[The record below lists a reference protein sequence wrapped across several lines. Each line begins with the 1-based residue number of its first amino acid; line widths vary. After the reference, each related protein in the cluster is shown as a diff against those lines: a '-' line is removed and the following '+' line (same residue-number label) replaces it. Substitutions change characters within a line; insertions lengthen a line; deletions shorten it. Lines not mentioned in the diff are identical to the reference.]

1 MLQQGRVFVHPR
13 RLTAVAIALVA
24 IFVVLSVRLW
34 DLQVVHGGYYRSL
47 AEENRIVRIPI
58 LPDRGVIYDRSG
70 KLLAR
75 NDPGFAVSVIPVD
88 LPQDREADVASRL
101 SAVIGRSV
109 DDITKAIDEQRTRN
123 PYEPVKLTERPIARD
138 VALLLMERSEL
149 YPGVNVSADAL
160 RSYPDPMLYSPIL
173 GYVGDI
179 NAEELAAHR
188 NDGYL
193 LQDTIGKTGLEW
205 EYEKYLRGT
214 LGWRTVERDAAQR
227 ELGTLSVVPP
237 TPGDDLVLTVDDRL
251 QRLLSYELT
260 KGVQEGKWTAAAGVA
275 EDPQNGEILALVS
288 VPSYDNN
295 AFITGVTQSQMNAWN
310 SDPRHPL
317 VNHVI
322 GDMYPPGSTFKLV
335 TGLSALSTG
344 VATRHTVIDVNS
356 MVLTVDG
363 FNFYDWRA
371 HGPLDFIGGFANSSD
386 IYFYTLGGGNPNT
399 GFKGAGPEALAKY
412 ARMLGFGAPTG
423 IDLPG
428 EASGIIPDPEWK
440 MARFGEPWTIG
451 NTYQESIGQG
461 YVAVT
466 PLQLLNAYSAVANGG
481 TLYRPHLLKEVKT
494 ADGKVVYRPG
504 PQVIRKLDVNPAD
517 LELIREGGR
526 RAVTIYHAY
535 MPDSKLPFA
544 GKTGT
549 AEFGLS
555 QGTDALG
562 RRELAFHNWF
572 VSWVPQQYNYDPTAR
587 ISMAIFLYDS
597 SKSLCDVCLNPA
609 VGITQRV
616 IETYEGVS
624 KADANVP

>member
-1 MLQQGRVFVHPR
+1 
-13 RLTAVAIALVA
+13 
-24 IFVVLSVRLW
+24 
-34 DLQVVHGGYYRSL
+34 
-47 AEENRIVRIPI
+47 
-58 LPDRGVIYDRSG
+58 
-70 KLLAR
+70 
-75 NDPGFAVSVIPVD
+75 
-88 LPQDREADVASRL
+88 
-101 SAVIGRSV
+101 
-109 DDITKAIDEQRTRN
+109 
-123 PYEPVKLTERPIARD
+123 
-138 VALLLMERSEL
+138 
-149 YPGVNVSADAL
+149 
-160 RSYPDPMLYSPIL
+160 
-173 GYVGDI
+173 
-179 NAEELAAHR
+179 
-188 NDGYL
+188 
-193 LQDTIGKTGLEW
+193 
-205 EYEKYLRGT
+205 
-214 LGWRTVERDAAQR
+214 
-227 ELGTLSVVPP
+227 
-237 TPGDDLVLTVDDRL
+237 
-251 QRLLSYELT
+251 
-260 KGVQEGKWTAAAGVA
+260 
-275 EDPQNGEILALVS
+275 
-288 VPSYDNN
+288 
-295 AFITGVTQSQMNAWN
+295 
-310 SDPRHPL
+310 PL

>member
-1 MLQQGRVFVHPR
+1 MLDQGRVFVHPR
-13 RLTAVAIALVA
+13 RLTVVAIAMVA
-24 IFVVLSVRLW
+24 MFVVLSVRLW
-34 DLQVVHGGYYRSL
+34 DLQVVNGGYYRSL
-47 AEENRIVRIPI
+47 AEQNRIVRIPV
-58 LPDRGVIYDRSG
+58 LPERGVIFDRSG
-70 KLLAR
+70 ALLAR
-75 NDPGFAVSVIPVD
+75 NDPGFVVSVIPVD
-88 LPQDREADVASRL
+88 LPPAREAELASRL
-101 SAVIGRSV
+101 ASVVGRSA
-109 DDITKAIDEQRTRN
+109 DDIAKAIDDQRTRN
-123 PYEPVKLTERPIARD
+123 PYEPVKVSDRPIARD
-138 VALLLMERSEL
+138 VALLLDERAEL
-149 YPGVNVSADAL
+149 YPGVNVTAEST
-160 RSYPDPMLYSPIL
+160 RYYPDATLYSPII

-179 NAEELAAHR
+179 NAQELAAHKD
-188 NDGYL
+188 DGYL

-214 LGWRTVERDAAQR
+214 VGWRTIERDAAQR
-227 ELGTLSVVPP
+227 ELGTLAVVPP
-237 TPGDDLVLTVDDRL
+237 KAGDDLVLTIDGRL
-251 QRLLSYELT
+251 QSLLGTELA

-275 EDPQNGEILALVS
+275 EDPQTGEILALVS

-295 AFITGVTQSQMNAWN
+295 AFITGVTTAQMNAWN
-310 SDPRHPL
+310 SDPHRPL
-317 VNHVI
+317 VNKAI
-322 GDMYPPGSTFKLV
+322 GEMYPPGSTFKLV
-335 TGLSALSTG
+335 TGLTALSTG

-399 GFKGAGPEALAKY
+399 GFRGAGPDAIAKY

-423 IDLPG
+423 IDVPG
-428 EASGIIPDPEWK
+428 EASGIIPDPAWK
-440 MARFGEPWTIG
+440 MATFGEPWTIG

-481 TLYRPHLLKEVKT
+481 TLYRPHLLKEVKSP
-494 ADGKVVYRPG
+494 DGKVVYAPG
-504 PQVIRKLDVNPAD
+504 PQVIRKLDASPQD

-535 MPDSKLPFA
+535 MPDAKLPFA

-549 AEFGLS
+549 AEYGVS
-555 QGTDALG
+555 GGTDSLG

-572 VSWVPQQYNYDPTAR
+572 VSWVPQQNNYDPTAR
-587 ISMAIFLYDS
+587 IAMAIFLYDS
-597 SKSLCDVCLNPA
+597 SKSVCDVCLNPA

-616 IETYEGVS
+616 VEAYEGVS
-624 KADANVP
+624 GAKASAP

>member
-295 AFITGVTQSQMNAWN
+295 AFITGVTQSQMNA
-310 SDPRHPL
+310 
-317 VNHVI
+317 
-322 GDMYPPGSTFKLV
+322 
-335 TGLSALSTG
+335 
-344 VATRHTVIDVNS
+344 
-356 MVLTVDG
+356 
-363 FNFYDWRA
+363 
-371 HGPLDFIGGFANSSD
+371 
-386 IYFYTLGGGNPNT
+386 
-399 GFKGAGPEALAKY
+399 
-412 ARMLGFGAPTG
+412 
-423 IDLPG
+423 
-428 EASGIIPDPEWK
+428 
-440 MARFGEPWTIG
+440 
-451 NTYQESIGQG
+451 
-461 YVAVT
+461 
-466 PLQLLNAYSAVANGG
+466 
-481 TLYRPHLLKEVKT
+481 
-494 ADGKVVYRPG
+494 
-504 PQVIRKLDVNPAD
+504 
-517 LELIREGGR
+517 
-526 RAVTIYHAY
+526 
-535 MPDSKLPFA
+535 
-544 GKTGT
+544 
-549 AEFGLS
+549 
-555 QGTDALG
+555 
-562 RRELAFHNWF
+562 
-572 VSWVPQQYNYDPTAR
+572 
-587 ISMAIFLYDS
+587 
-597 SKSLCDVCLNPA
+597 
-609 VGITQRV
+609 
-616 IETYEGVS
+616 
-624 KADANVP
+624 

>member
-1 MLQQGRVFVHPR
+1 MLDQGRVFVHPR
-13 RLTAVAIALVA
+13 RLTFVAIGIVVM
-24 IFVVLSVRLW
+24 FVVLSVRLW
-34 DLQVVHGGYYRSL
+34 DLQVVHGAYYRSL
-47 AEENRIVRIPI
+47 AEQNRIVRIPV
-58 LPDRGVIYDRSG
+58 LPDRGVIYDRTG

-88 LPQDREADVASRL
+88 LPKAQEADVASRL
-101 SAVIGRSV
+101 AGVIGRGV
-109 DDITKAIDEQRTRN
+109 DEITKAIDDQRTRN
-123 PYEPVKLTERPIARD
+123 PYEPVKVSDQPLTRD
-138 VALLLMERSEL
+138 AALLLVERAEL
-149 YPGVNVSADAL
+149 YPGVSVAADAL
-160 RSYPDPMLYSPIL
+160 RYYPDPTLYSPII

-179 NAEELAAHR
+179 NAEEYAAHKD
-188 NDGYL
+188 DGYL

-214 LGWRTVERDAAQR
+214 LGWREVERDAAQR
-227 ELGTLSVVPP
+227 ELRTLGLVPP
-237 TPGDDLVLTVDDRL
+237 KPGNDLVLTIDDKL
-251 QRLLSYELT
+251 QHLLAAELA
-260 KGVQEGKWTAAAGVA
+260 KGVQDGKWTAAAGVA
-275 EDPQNGEILALVS
+275 EDPQTGEVLALVS
-288 VPSYDNN
+288 VPSFDNN
-295 AFITGVTQSQMNAWN
+295 AFVTGVSTAQMKAWN

-317 VNHVI
+317 VNKAI

-344 VATRHTVIDVNS
+344 VATRNTIVNVNS
-356 MVLTVDG
+356 MVLSVDG
-363 FNFYDWRA
+363 YNFYDWRA

-399 GFKGAGPEALAKY
+399 GFKGAGPDAIAKY
-412 ARMLGFGAPTG
+412 GRMLGFGAPTG

-428 EASGIIPDPEWK
+428 EASGIMPDPSWK
-440 MARFGEPWTIG
+440 MERFGEPWTIG

-466 PLQLLNAYSAVANGG
+466 PIQLLNAYSAVANGG
-481 TLYRPHLLKEVKT
+481 TLYRPHLLKEVK
-494 ADGKVVYRPG
+494 APDGTVVYQQG
-504 PQVIRKLDVNPAD
+504 PEVIRKLDVNPKD

-535 MPDSKLPFA
+535 MPDAKLPFA

-549 AEFGLS
+549 AEFGVS
-555 QGTDALG
+555 SGADALG
-562 RRELAFHNWF
+562 RQELSFHNWF
-572 VSWVPQQYNYDPTAR
+572 VSWVPDRANYDPTAH

-597 SKSLCDVCLNPA
+597 SKSMCDVCLNPA

-624 KADANVP
+624 KADASLP